1 MHDLSNSKTV
11 EIDGRLIG
19 PNQPTYFVA
28 EAGLN
33 HNTDIKLA
41 KKLIDEAKDCG
52 ADAVKFQ
59 TFKSEKFLTSTS
71 SYYNGFKQAE
81 LAYDKFAELK
91 DYAKDVGI
99 TFFSAPFDLQSA
111 DFLNEI
117 RVPCFKIASGDM
129 TDIPLIRHVAKMD
142 KPMIISTG
150 LANMDEV
157 EIAVNTCLDEGNK
170 KIILL
175 HCIAHYP
182 TEPNETNLFAMETI
196 RNKFHLPVGY
206 SDNGESLLVDL
217 VAVSMGAN
225 IIEKHFTLD
234 KKLPGPDHFFSI
246 DPSGLKNLISQIQT
260 VESMKGDGIKSPQSS
275 EIPLITE
282 TRKSITAS
290 MDIQK
295 DEILTKEKL
304 LTKRPATGIEPK
316 YLDQILGK
324 KLNRSIKQDTAIV
337 WEDIE

>member
-1 MHDLSNSKTV
+1 MNTYIIA
-11 EIDGRLIG
+11 EIG
-19 PNQPTYFVA
+19 PN
-28 EAGLN
+28 
-33 HNTDIKLA
+33 HNGKVETALKMIDKLA
-41 KKLIDEAKDCG
+41 GIG
-52 ADAVKFQ
+52 VDAVKFQ
-59 TFKSEKFLTSTS
+59 LTIPENLFSLDSFKPKYQRKNVKNCSPIEMSKKNQLSTDNHILLYQACQKVGVDYLCSAFDIESLKFIDS
-71 SYYNGFKQAE
+71 K
-81 LAYDKFAELK
+81 
-91 DYAKDVGI
+91 
-99 TFFSAPFDLQSA
+99 FDL
-111 DFLNEI
+111 NY
-117 RVPCFKIASGDM
+117 FKIASGDM

-206 SDNGESLLVDL
+206 SDNGESLLVDI

>member
-1 MHDLSNSKTV
+1 MYNFSNSKTV

-19 PNQPTYFVA
+19 PNHPTYFVA

-41 KKLIDEAKDCG
+41 KKLIDEAKGCG
-52 ADAVKFQ
+52 SDAVKFQ
-59 TFKSEKFLTSTS
+59 TYKAEQFLTPS
-71 SYYNGFKQAE
+71 SGFYREFKDAE
-81 LAYDKFAELK
+81 LAYEKFAELK
-91 DYAKDVGI
+91 DYAKNVGI
-99 TFFSAPFDLQSA
+99 TFFSSPFDLQSA

-117 RVPCFKIASGDM
+117 GVPCFKIASGDM

-157 EIAVNTCLDEGNK
+157 ENAVNTCLYEGNK

-206 SDNGESLLVDL
+206 SDNGESLLVDI

-246 DPSGLKNLISQIQT
+246 DPPGLKNLISQIRM
-260 VESMKGDGIKSPQSS
+260 VESMKGDGIKSPQNS
-275 EIPLITE
+275 EVPLRTE

-290 MDIQK
+290 MDLQK
-295 DEILTKEKL
+295 GEILTKEKL

-324 KLNRSIKQDTAIV
+324 KLKRTIKHNTAIV